1 MECISQPMT
10 NNEVEEFVLECAS
23 ASTHTSKDI
32 IQSLWSGYGKIE
44 RWRLSESEY
53 EQVITKQVIPEV
65 GYHPRGWNTD
75 LSHQRKLKS
84 YQVETNWYES
94 IRNRGEP
101 LLART
106 PHCLGTKKVGDQ
118 VLLVLED
125 LDASGFAGRRN
136 LINAQE
142 WQACV
147 HWLASFHLENMNQ
160 STEGLWESGT
170 YWHLQTRPDELAR
183 LDDSKLREAAPAI
196 DQKLK
201 GARYQTLVH
210 GDAKLANF
218 CFNQEDNEVAAVDF
232 QYIGGGCGMK
242 DLAYFVG
249 SCFRD
254 EDAEEIE
261 QEVLDFYFSQFRE
274 LVENQD
280 FQISTDEFE
289 ADWRPLYRV
298 AWADFHR
305 FMKGW
310 SPGHWKLSDYSERIT
325 RQVIQSLIV

>member
-1 MECISQPMT
+1 MNQ
-10 NNEVEEFVLECAS
+10 EEIDQFICRITGAKACGEPVMV
-23 ASTHTSKDI
+23 
-32 IQSLWSGYGKIE
+32 QSLWSGYGRIVRIPLLGAE
-44 RWRLSESEY
+44 IGSL
-53 EQVITKQVIPEV
+53 ILKQVSS
-65 GYHPRGWNTD
+65 GSGDHPRGWNTD
-75 LSHQRKLKS
+75 LSHHRKLKS
-84 YQVETNWYES
+84 YQVEANWYEGM
-94 IRNRGEP
+94 RKLETP
-101 LLART
+101 LLARV
-106 PHCLGTKKVGDQ
+106 PNCLGSKHEGEE

-136 LINAQE
+136 LVNAQE

-147 HWLASFHLENMNQ
+147 RWLASFHLENMNQ

-183 LDDSKLREAAPAI
+183 LDDASLREAAPAI

-201 GARYQTLVH
+201 GAKYQTLVH

-218 CFNQEDNEVAAVDF
+218 CFNQKGPEVAAVDF

-254 EDAEEIE
+254 EEAERIE
-261 QEVLDFYFSQFRE
+261 KEVLDFYFSQIRE
-274 LVENQD
+274 LVENED
-280 FQISTDEFE
+280 FQISADELE

-310 SPGHWKLSDYSERIT
+310 SPGHWKLSDYSERVT
-325 RQVIQSLIV
+325 REVMGSLSV

>member
-1 MECISQPMT
+1 MMEPMT
-10 NNEVEEFVLECAS
+10 SSDVEEFVLECARVNTYS
-23 ASTHTSKDI
+23 SKET

-44 RWRLSESEY
+44 RWRLSGSEY
-53 EQVITKQVIPEV
+53 KQVITKQVIPGV
-65 GYHPRGWNTD
+65 GDHPRGWNTD

-84 YQVETNWYES
+84 YQVETNWYEL
-94 IRNRGEP
+94 IRNRDKP
-101 LLART
+101 SLARV
-106 PHCLGTKKVGDQ
+106 PECLGTKKVGDQ

-136 LINAQE
+136 LANQYE

-147 HWLASFHLENMNQ
+147 RWLASFHLENMNQ
-160 STEGLWESGT
+160 STEGLWKSGT

-183 LDDSKLREAAPAI
+183 LDDASLREAALAI

-201 GARYQTLVH
+201 GAKYQTLVH

-218 CFNQEDNEVAAVDF
+218 CFNQKGTEVAAVDF

-254 EDAEEIE
+254 EEAERIE
-261 QEVLDFYFSQFRE
+261 KEVLDFYFSQIRE
-274 LVENQD
+274 LNQKPGAL
-280 FQISTDEFE
+280 ISVDELE
-289 ADWRPLYRV
+289 ADWRPLYRL

-310 SPGHWKLSDYSERIT
+310 SPGHWKLSDYSERVT
-325 RQVIQSLIV
+325 REVIGSLSV

>member
-10 NNEVEEFVLECAS
+10 NDEVREFVLECAR

-44 RWRLSESEY
+44 RWRLSGSEY
-53 EQVITKQVIPEV
+53 KQVITKQVIPEV
-65 GYHPRGWNTD
+65 GDHPRGWNTD

-94 IRNRGEP
+94 IRNRDRP
-101 LLART
+101 SLARV
-106 PHCLGTKKVGDQ
+106 PECLGTKKVGDQ

-183 LDDSKLREAAPAI
+183 LDDANLREAAPKI

-201 GARYQTLVH
+201 DTKYQTLVH

-218 CFNQEDNEVAAVDF
+218 CFNQEGTEVAAVDF

-249 SCFRD
+249 SCFR
-254 EDAEEIE
+254 EEEAERIE
-261 QEVLDFYFSQFRE
+261 KEVVDFYFSGMRE
-274 LVENQD
+274 LNQKLGAPIYVD
-280 FQISTDEFE
+280 QLEM
-289 ADWRPLYRV
+289 DWRPLYRV

-310 SPGHWKLSDYSERIT
+310 SPGHWKLSDYSERVT
-325 RQVIQSLIV
+325 REVIESLLV

>member
-1 MECISQPMT
+1 MMEPMT
-10 NNEVEEFVLECAS
+10 SSDVEEFVLECARVNTYS
-23 ASTHTSKDI
+23 SKET

-44 RWRLSESEY
+44 RWRLSGSEY
-53 EQVITKQVIPEV
+53 KQVITKQVIPEV
-65 GYHPRGWNTD
+65 GDHPRGWNTD

-84 YQVETNWYES
+84 YQVETNWYEL
-94 IRNRGEP
+94 IRNRDKP
-101 LLART
+101 SLARV
-106 PHCLGTKKVGDQ
+106 PECLGTKKVGDQ

-136 LINAQE
+136 LVNLKE

-147 HWLASFHLENMNQ
+147 RWLASFHLENMNQ
-160 STEGLWESGT
+160 STEGLWDSGT
-170 YWHLQTRPDELAR
+170 YWHLQTRPDELVR

-201 GARYQTLVH
+201 GAKSQTLVH

-218 CFNQEDNEVAAVDF
+218 CFNQEGTEVAAVDF

-261 QEVLDFYFSQFRE
+261 QVVLDFYFSQVRE
-274 LVENQD
+274 LVENED
-280 FQISTDEFE
+280 FQISADELE
-289 ADWRPLYRV
+289 SAPPLPSGLG
-298 AWADFHR
+298 R
-305 FMKGW
+305 F
-310 SPGHWKLSDYSERIT
+310 SPIYEGLEPRALET
-325 RQVIQSLIV
+325 

>member
-1 MECISQPMT
+1 MIEPIASSD
-10 NNEVEEFVLECAS
+10 VEDFVLECAL
-23 ASTHTSKDI
+23 ASSCTSKET

-44 RWRLSESEY
+44 RWRLSGSEY
-53 EQVITKQVIPEV
+53 KQVITKQVIPGV
-65 GYHPRGWNTD
+65 GDHPRGWNTD

-94 IRNRGEP
+94 IRNRDRP
-101 LLART
+101 SLARV
-106 PHCLGTKKVGDQ
+106 PECLGTKKVGDQ

-136 LINAQE
+136 LVNQKE

-147 HWLASFHLENMNQ
+147 RWLASFHLENMNQ
-160 STEGLWESGT
+160 STEGLWDSGT

-261 QEVLDFYFSQFRE
+261 QEVLDFYFSQVRE

-289 ADWRPLYRV
+289 AGWRPLYRV

-325 RQVIQSLIV
+325 RQVIESLIV

>member
-1 MECISQPMT
+1 MIEPIASSD
-10 NNEVEEFVLECAS
+10 VEDFVLECAL
-23 ASTHTSKDI
+23 ASSCTSKET

-44 RWRLSESEY
+44 RWRLSGSEY
-53 EQVITKQVIPEV
+53 KQVITKQVIPGV
-65 GYHPRGWNTD
+65 GDHPRGWNTD

-94 IRNRGEP
+94 IRNRDRP
-101 LLART
+101 SLARV
-106 PHCLGTKKVGDQ
+106 PECLGTKKVGDQ

-183 LDDSKLREAAPAI
+183 LDDANLREAASTI

-201 GARYQTLVH
+201 DTKYQTLVH

-218 CFNQEDNEVAAVDF
+218 CFNQKGTEVAAVDF

-254 EDAEEIE
+254 EEAERIE
-261 QEVLDFYFSQFRE
+261 KEVLDFYFSQIRE
-274 LVENQD
+274 LNQKLGAL
-280 FQISTDEFE
+280 ISVDELE
-289 ADWRPLYRV
+289 ADWRPLYRL

-310 SPGHWKLSDYSERIT
+310 SPGHWKLSDYSERVT
-325 RQVIQSLIV
+325 REVIGSLSV

>member
-1 MECISQPMT
+1 MEELITRS
-10 NNEVEEFVLECAS
+10 EVVDFVLECALV
-23 ASTHTSKDI
+23 STYTSKET

-44 RWRLSESEY
+44 RWRLSGSEY
-53 EQVITKQVIPEV
+53 KQIITKQVIPEV
-65 GYHPRGWNTD
+65 GDHPRGWNTD

-94 IRNRGEP
+94 TRNRGKP
-101 LLART
+101 LLARV

-125 LDASGFAGRRN
+125 LDASGFAGRRSLVN
-136 LINAQE
+136 QKE

-147 HWLASFHLENMNQ
+147 RWLASFHLENMNQ
-160 STEGLWESGT
+160 STEGLWDSGT

-201 GARYQTLVH
+201 DTKYQTLVH

-218 CFNQEDNEVAAVDF
+218 CFNHEGTEVAAVDF

-261 QEVLDFYFSQFRE
+261 QEVLNFYFSQIRE
-274 LVENQD
+274 LVENED
-280 FQISTDEFE
+280 FQISEDEFE
-289 ADWRPLYRV
+289 AD
-298 AWADFHR
+298 
-305 FMKGW
+305 
-310 SPGHWKLSDYSERIT
+310 
-325 RQVIQSLIV
+325 

>member
-1 MECISQPMT
+1 MMEPMT
-10 NNEVEEFVLECAS
+10 SSDVEEFVLECARANTYS
-23 ASTHTSKDI
+23 SKET

-44 RWRLSESEY
+44 RWRLSGSEY
-53 EQVITKQVIPEV
+53 KQVITKQVIPGV
-65 GYHPRGWNTD
+65 GDHPRGWNTD
-75 LSHQRKLKS
+75 LSHQRKLNS
-84 YQVETNWYES
+84 YQVETNWYEF
-94 IRNRGEP
+94 IRNRNKP
-101 LLART
+101 SLARV
-106 PHCLGTKKVGDQ
+106 PHCLGTKKVCDQ

-125 LDASGFAGRRN
+125 LDASGFSGRRN
-136 LINAQE
+136 LVNQKE

-147 HWLASFHLENMNQ
+147 RWLASFHLENMNQ
-160 STEGLWESGT
+160 STEGLWDSGT

-183 LDDSKLREAAPAI
+183 LDDAKIREAAPAI

-218 CFNQEDNEVAAVDF
+218 CFNQEGTEVAAVDF

-261 QEVLDFYFSQFRE
+261 QEVLDFYFSQVRE
-274 LVENQD
+274 LVENED

>member
-1 MECISQPMT
+1 MT
-10 NNEVEEFVLECAS
+10 LSEVEDFVLGCAL
-23 ASTHTSKDI
+23 ASTYTSQET

-44 RWRLSESEY
+44 RWRLSGSEY
-53 EQVITKQVIPEV
+53 KQIITKQVISEV
-65 GYHPRGWNTD
+65 GDHPRGWNTD

-84 YQVETNWYES
+84 YQVESNWYES
-94 IRNRGEP
+94 TRNRDKP
-101 LLART
+101 LLARV

-125 LDASGFAGRRN
+125 LDASGFAGRMSLVN
-136 LINAQE
+136 QKE

-147 HWLASFHLENMNQ
+147 RWLAIFHLENMNQ

-170 YWHLQTRPDELAR
+170 YWHLQTRPDELER
-183 LDDSKLREAAPAI
+183 LDDSSLRDYAPAI
-196 DQKLK
+196 DQKLNQSK
-201 GARYQTLVH
+201 FTTLVH

-218 CFNQEDNEVAAVDF
+218 CFNQDGSKVAAVDF

-254 EDAEEIE
+254 EEAERMEN
-261 QEVLDFYFSQFRE
+261 EVLDFYF
-274 LVENQD
+274 
-280 FQISTDEFE
+280 FQIRKLKQKLGVPVSEDELE
-289 ADWRPLYRV
+289 MEWRPLYRV

-310 SPGHWKLSDYSERIT
+310 SPGHWKLSDYSERVT
-325 RQVIQSLIV
+325 REVIDSLKKQ

>member
-1 MECISQPMT
+1 MT
-10 NNEVEEFVLECAS
+10 NDEVREFVLECTLAN
-23 ASTHTSKDI
+23 AYTSKEI

-44 RWRLSESEY
+44 RWRLSGSEY
-53 EQVITKQVIPEV
+53 KQVITKQVIPEV
-65 GYHPRGWNTD
+65 GDHPRGWNTD

-94 IRNRGEP
+94 IRNRDEP
-101 LLART
+101 LLARV
-106 PHCLGTKKVGDQ
+106 PHCLGIKKEGDQ

-125 LDASGFAGRRN
+125 LDGSGFAGRRN
-136 LINAQE
+136 LANQNE
-142 WQACV
+142 WQTCV
-147 HWLASFHLENMNQ
+147 RWLASFHLENMNQ

-183 LDDSKLREAAPAI
+183 LDDANLREAAPKI
-196 DQKLK
+196 DLKLK
-201 GARYQTLVH
+201 DTKYQTLVH

-218 CFNQEDNEVAAVDF
+218 CFNQEGTEVAAVDF

-249 SCFRD
+249 SCFR
-254 EDAEEIE
+254 EEEAERIE
-261 QEVLDFYFSQFRE
+261 KEVVDFYFSGMRE
-274 LVENQD
+274 LNQKLGAPIYVD
-280 FQISTDEFE
+280 QLEM
-289 ADWRPLYRV
+289 DWRPLYRV

-310 SPGHWKLSDYSERIT
+310 SPGHWKLSDYSERVT
-325 RQVIQSLIV
+325 REVIESLLV